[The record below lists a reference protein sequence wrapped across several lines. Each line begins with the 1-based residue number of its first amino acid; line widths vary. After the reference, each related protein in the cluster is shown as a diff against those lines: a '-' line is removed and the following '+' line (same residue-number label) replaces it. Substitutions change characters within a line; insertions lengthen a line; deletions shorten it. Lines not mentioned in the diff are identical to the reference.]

1 MIKIIIYYHRKTV
14 LDQILCG
21 EFIIIY
27 SCCIFIYFSY
37 QSNLPKWLNDFR
49 IVENVFVMHVACGWW
64 KSSIPNVIMCFYYI
78 YKFEIIR
85 IFPDKM
91 CMCWLHCTLFV
102 FQSWSFVKVF
112 DGDEYFVSVLLF
124 SDLMFCMPH
133 IYLWNEAFVLSKRF
147 ENYHLYFV
155 DI

>member
-1 MIKIIIYYHRKTV
+1 MYV
-14 LDQILCG
+14 L
-21 EFIIIY
+21 
-27 SCCIFIYFSY
+27 
-37 QSNLPKWLNDFR
+37 
-49 IVENVFVMHVACGWW
+49 V
-64 KSSIPNVIMCFYYI
+64 
-78 YKFEIIR
+78 
-85 IFPDKM
+85 
-91 CMCWLHCTLFV
+91 TLFPFLIV

-112 DGDEYFVSVLLF
+112 DGDEYFVSVVLF